1 MKTENI
7 SSFMEHI
14 LQKLNPSDLFIGEH
28 RLAVVTRIDTL
39 IGEMGLSPQQ
49 FGDRVRLELHTVR
62 GWLSG
67 TADLTLDKL
76 SDICQVLHISLGDL
90 VVE

>member
-14 LQKLNPSDLFIGEH
+14 LQKLNPSDFFVGEH
-28 RLAVVTRIDTL
+28 RLAIVTRIDNL
-39 IGEMGLSPQQ
+39 INELGISRQQ
-49 FGDRVRLELHTVR
+49 FGDCVRTELHTVR

-67 TADLTLDKL
+67 TTDLTLDKL
-76 SDICQVLHISLGDL
+76 TEICQVLHISLGDL

>member
-1 MKTENI
+1 MRTENF

-14 LQKLNPSDLFIGEH
+14 LQKLNPSDLFVGEH
-28 RLAVVTRIDTL
+28 RLAVVTRIDNL
-39 IGEMGLSPQQ
+39 IGETGLSRQQ

-76 SDICQVLHISLGDL
+76 TEICQVLHISLGDL